1 MLEGFDFYIVKTQE
15 LEILRYSR
23 QKYMIFFI
31 TSPPGSPWLES
42 SQAIDV
48 GNANV
53 QNMQSNIPS
62 PVTKL
67 QVAMCCWNFFT
78 VAY

>member
-1 MLEGFDFYIVKTQE
+1 
-15 LEILRYSR
+15 
-23 QKYMIFFI
+23 MIFFK
-31 TSPPGSPWLES
+31 TSLPGSSWPES
-42 SQAIDV
+42 SQAIHG